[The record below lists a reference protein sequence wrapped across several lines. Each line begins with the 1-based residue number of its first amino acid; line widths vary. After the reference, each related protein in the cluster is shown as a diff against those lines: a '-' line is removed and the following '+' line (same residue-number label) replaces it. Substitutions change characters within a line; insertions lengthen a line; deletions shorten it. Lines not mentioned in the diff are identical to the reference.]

1 MNALTH
7 RSFIPASV
15 TVQLC
20 IESADLTLDIY
31 GIYEADSGSLVS
43 LLIESKPVSVTDAEK
58 ALALLG
64 IDAGSWSD
72 DLDEIKLHAAIDAAV
87 SDALDGY
94 GDYLRDLRD
103 DR

>member
-7 RSFIPASV
+7 RSFIPDSV
-15 TVQLC
+15 TVPLC
-20 IESADLTLDIY
+20 IESNELTLDIY

-43 LLIESKPVSVTDAEK
+43 LLIEGKHVSVTDAEK
-58 ALALLG
+58 AFGLLG
-64 IDAGSWSD
+64 VRVGDWSD
-72 DLDEIKLHAAIDAAV
+72 DLDEMKLHEAINSSV

-103 DR
+103 